1 MTDFY
6 RKPYA
11 EVHDIQAIPA
21 EVAFVQPVNYF
32 DNDDG
37 FWTEYI
43 LYKHMRM
50 EDNDMIVNRKFL
62 KH

>member
-43 LYKHMRM
+43 
-50 EDNDMIVNRKFL
+50 
-62 KH
+62 